1 MKIPNLSSLKGLA
14 IIGKTFLSTHRP
26 EILLGTSVATTLG
39 GVVTAAFAGY
49 KSGQQVMREEYAD
62 LDLVNPEGKTRE
74 LDVKEKIQLTWMNY
88 LPAAGLTAGALGS
101 TTALHL
107 VHVKEKKALATAA
120 LAAVDEVKKQI
131 VLVSNEETEKML
143 EERADEEGVARI
155 ENGDGEIEEL
165 YLVRDA
171 RTGRDI
177 WSNKHRIEDALIEV
191 NMVLNNSGDVEL
203 GHFYRHAGFNSVP
216 DDNMYGWNEKDLVSI
231 EWKDTSRDDGRP
243 VKEFTFRP
251 KPAAGFDRAR

>member
-1 MKIPNLSSLKGLA
+1 MKIPNLSALKGLA
-14 IIGKTFLSTHRP
+14 VVGKTFLSTHRP
-26 EILLGTSVATTLG
+26 EILLGTSIATTLG
-39 GVVTAAFAGY
+39 GVFMAGKAGY
-49 KSGQQVMREEYAD
+49 ES
-62 LDLVNPEGKTRE
+62 GKTIQKIETDEDRKVE
-74 LDVKEKIQLTWMNY
+74 VKEMIQLTWLNY

-107 VHVKEKKALATAA
+107 VHVKDKKAMATAA
-120 LAAVDEVKKQI
+120 LAAADEVKKGI
-131 VLVSNEETEKML
+131 VKVSDEETEKML
-143 EERADEEGVARI
+143 EGRADENGVAKI

-203 GHFYRHAGFNSVP
+203 GHFYRHAGYNSVP

>member
-1 MKIPNLSSLKGLA
+1 MKIPNLSKLNGLVA
-14 IIGKTFLSTHRP
+14 VGKTFLSTHRP
-26 EILLGTSVATTLG
+26 EILLGTSITTTLG
-39 GVVTAAFAGY
+39 AVIMAAKGGY
-49 KSGQQVMREEYAD
+49 KSGQEVLREEYAD
-62 LDLVNPEGKTRE
+62 LDLVNPEGKSRE
-74 LDVKEKIQLTWMNY
+74 LDVKEKIQLTWSNY
-88 LPAAGLTAGALGS
+88 LPAAGFTAGALGS

-120 LAAVDEVKKQI
+120 LAAADEVKKGI
-131 VLVSNEETEKML
+131 VKMSDEETEKIL
-143 EERADEEGVARI
+143 EARADEDGVARI

-203 GHFYRHAGFNSVP
+203 GHFYQHAGFNSVP
-216 DDNMYGWNEKDLVSI
+216 DDNMYGWNMKDLVSL
-231 EWKDTSRDDGRP
+231 EWRDTSRDDGRP
-243 VKEFTFRP
+243 VKEFSFRP
-251 KPAAGFDRAR
+251 KPETGYDSAH